1 MMDAP
6 VVFIKDIFCILL
18 IISRKKPKITVSS
31 FFSIRQR
38 WIFVFSLSFGVAM
51 VSRFPSCI
59 SSQFI
64 RAADTMVN

>member
-31 FFSIRQR
+31 FLVLDNAGFLFSDYRL
-38 WIFVFSLSFGVAM
+38 V
-51 VSRFPSCI
+51 
-59 SSQFI
+59 
-64 RAADTMVN
+64 